1 MKQIYMKK
9 KIYMGLIVISIFLAI
24 QSYRYCIWSEE
35 YTYQLQEIDNGVYV
49 QYHRVFSTVPADN
62 YEVVQVCFNDTLHTL
77 TGDVTIIYN
86 NDVPQLSVTTNHFVN
101 GDEIIVY
108 VPKGSVLHYNDVGVR

>member
-49 QYHRVFSTVPADN
+49 QYHRVFPR
-62 YEVVQVCFNDTLHTL
+62 YRL
-77 TGDVTIIYN
+77 IIMKLYKFALMILCIRL
-86 NDVPQLSVTTNHFVN
+86 QAM
-101 GDEIIVY
+101 
-108 VPKGSVLHYNDVGVR
+108 

>member
-62 YEVVQVCFNDTLHTL
+62 YEVVQVCFNQKEGLIPRSLLRNKLFQDMEEE
-77 TGDVTIIYN
+77 IY
-86 NDVPQLSVTTNHFVN
+86 
-101 GDEIIVY
+101 
-108 VPKGSVLHYNDVGVR
+108 